1 MVLNLSEMI
10 SIATLMT
17 KVNTWVSESRGVD

>member
-17 KVNTWVSESRGVD
+17 KVNTWVPESRGVD